1 MEERKMKIDPTKTLV
16 HVLYTY
22 NGTQDGMYC
31 FTLVDDWALV
41 LELPWTDYT
50 VEFSHRPAAPAT
62 GGRYGE
68 RRLCQDT
75 SGEPTTIAQAYGM
88 VRDLIG
94 YWLLAIGRSPVD
106 Q

>member
-1 MEERKMKIDPTKTLV
+1 MKIDPTKTLV

-50 VEFSHRPAAPAT
+50 VEFPIDPLRPLQVGDTVSVIYAKTHQASP
-62 GGRYGE
+62 
-68 RRLCQDT
+68 RL
-75 SGEPTTIAQAYGM
+75 SRKPTQWYAM
-88 VRDLIG
+88 
-94 YWLLAIGRSPVD
+94 PKP
-106 Q
+106 